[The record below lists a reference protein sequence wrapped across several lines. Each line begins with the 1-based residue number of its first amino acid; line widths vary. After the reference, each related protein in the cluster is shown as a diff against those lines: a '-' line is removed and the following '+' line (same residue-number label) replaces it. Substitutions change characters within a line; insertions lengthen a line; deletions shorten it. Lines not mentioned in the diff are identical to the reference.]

1 MARWMGWAAAAL
13 AAAAP
18 LPAAADTDLG
28 SGQDWAVHGQ
38 ATAIWQ
44 GHPAFA
50 SPYSGP
56 NSLNPSANG
65 RETFDATLYAGVR
78 PWAGGEIWVDPE
90 VDQGFGLSNTLGVA
104 GFPSA
109 EAYKVGQA
117 PPYARLQRLF
127 LRQTIDLGVERLKVD
142 PDLNQLGGWRASDR
156 LVLTFGKF
164 AVTDVFDASVLAH
177 DPRQDFLNW
186 SLIDAGSFDYAAN
199 AWGYTVGAAAEW
211 YQGPWTLRAGGF
223 ALSKVPNSAQI
234 DWSLDQVQLVG
245 EIERRYRLSGHAGSL
260 KLTGFVSHGR
270 MGRFEDA
277 IAVTGSSGR
286 PPDVALVR
294 RPADRAGLSFILE
307 QDLGGDLGLFARGG
321 VADGSEESY
330 EFTDID
336 RTLSLG
342 LSLAG
347 RGWGRGE
354 DRVGLAGVVNE
365 ISRAHQ
371 AYLAAGGLGILV
383 GDGQLPHP
391 GSERIV
397 ETYYSL
403 AARRRLRIS
412 VDYQFI
418 ENPAYNRDRGP
429 VSVVGVRL
437 HGQF

>member
-1 MARWMGWAAAAL
+1 M
-13 AAAAP
+13 
-18 LPAAADTDLG
+18 
-28 SGQDWAVHGQ
+28 
-38 ATAIWQ
+38 
-44 GHPAFA
+44 
-50 SPYSGP
+50 
-56 NSLNPSANG
+56 
-65 RETFDATLYAGVR
+65 
-78 PWAGGEIWVDPE
+78 
-90 VDQGFGLSNTLGVA
+90 
-104 GFPSA
+104 
-109 EAYKVGQA
+109 
-117 PPYARLQRLF
+117 
-127 LRQTIDLGVERLKVD
+127 
-142 PDLNQLGGWRASDR
+142 
-156 LVLTFGKF
+156 
-164 AVTDVFDASVLAH
+164 
-177 DPRQDFLNW
+177 
-186 SLIDAGSFDYAAN
+186 
-199 AWGYTVGAAAEW
+199 GAAAEW